1 MLGLRED
8 YLKVDSL
15 WTRFTTFDIDKNGAT
30 VAFEGFLSTITV
42 LGWAETP
49 RIALDSCRRRR
60 L

>member
-30 VAFEGFLSTITV
+30 VAFEV